1 MSANLVCNRI
11 RWKVEGAKLM
21 GDMEMIRIATGERTR
36 FMSDGSVVK
45 DQVNPPRVEFCDAC
59 ESMKSMQGGMS
70 FNYFYDLIWICQD
83 CRNK

>member
-1 MSANLVCNRI
+1 MSGNLVQPQRG
-11 RWKVEGAKLM
+11 WQMEGARM
-21 GDMEMIRIATGERTR
+21 MADMEMIRIATGERTR
-36 FMSDGSVVK
+36 FMADGSVIK

-70 FNYFYDLIWICQD
+70 FNYFYDLIWICED

>member
-1 MSANLVCNRI
+1 MSANLVCHGR
-11 RWKVEGAKLM
+11 RRQMEGAKLM
-21 GDMEMIRIATGERTR
+21 ADMEIIRIATGERTR
-36 FMSDGSVVK
+36 FMADGSIVK

-70 FNYFYDLIWICQD
+70 FNYFYDLIWICED